1 MVCGLSSTV
10 QNATFL
16 VMGRMFAK
24 RNNTMNTKFIS
35 AILILALAS
44 MACGFDINL
53 PQQSQPIETITKDIN
68 IPYPDSEEV
77 TLKLSFGAGELN
89 LSAGASDLVNGTAKY
104 NYQEFEPVVTT
115 EAGKVEIKL
124 GDKDFNL
131 FPAFD
136 DIENTWDFK
145 LGDQPMNL
153 EIDSGAYQGKYE
165 LGGLSLTN
173 LEISDGAADVE
184 LAFSEP
190 NKVEM
195 TQFTYSTGASNVKL
209 EGLANANFSVLD
221 FSSGAG
227 DYTLDFSG
235 ELQRDATVTISS
247 GLSNVIVVIPNGVNA
262 IVTVEGGA
270 LNVNTN
276 SNWSQNGNIYEQ
288 KGEGPTLT
296 ILVDMG
302 AGNLTLTD

>member
-1 MVCGLSSTV
+1 MNKKIIS
-10 QNATFL
+10 AFL
-16 VMGRMFAK
+16 VL
-24 RNNTMNTKFIS
+24 
-35 AILILALAS
+35 AIVS

-53 PQQSQPIETITKDIN
+53 PQQSQPIETVTKDIN
-68 IPYPDSEEV
+68 VPYPDSEEV
-77 TLKLSFGAGELN
+77 NLKLSFGAGELN
-89 LSAGASDLVNGTAKY
+89 LSPGANELLDGTATY
-104 NYQEFEPVVTT
+104 NYAEFEPDIVTD
-115 EAGKVEIKL
+115 ENNIEVNM
-124 GDKDFNL
+124 GDSDFRV
-131 FPAFD
+131 FPTFD
-136 DIENTWDFK
+136 EIENTWDFK

-153 EIDSGAYQGKYE
+153 RIDSGAYQGRFE

-173 LEISDGAADVE
+173 LDINDGAADVE
-184 LAFSEP
+184 LSFSEL

-195 TQFTYSTGASNVKL
+195 TQFNYSTGASNVKL
-209 EGLANANFSVLD
+209 ENLANANFSILD

-235 ELQRDATVTISS
+235 ELQRDATATISS
-247 GLSNVIVVIPNGVNA
+247 GLSNVIVIIPEGVNA

-276 SNWSQNGNIYEQ
+276 SNWSQNGNVYEQ
-288 KGEGPTLT
+288 EGQGPTLT